1 MGEETSAWKGCLGTI
16 AVALALLAVIVLFGS
31 CRSIKYVP
39 VVANHADTLYI
50 SNNQRDSIFLHDS
63 VFVSE
68 KQHGDTILLTSTKWC
83 TKYVEKQVHDTI
95 LHVRVDTVPTPYP
108 VEVKVEKQ
116 LSSWQQFRIKVGD
129 IALIVAALLI
139 CIGLLKLRGI

>member
-31 CRSIKYVP
+31 CRSIKYVQ
-39 VVANHADTLYI
+39 VVANHTDTLYI

-68 KQHGDTILLTSTKWC
+68 KQHGDTILLTSTKWR
-83 TKYVEKQVHDTI
+83 TKYVERQVHDTI